1 MYVGK
6 GVHIVKE
13 GEAQEG
19 LFIIWKGEVSIS
31 RLIVQEMEMM

>member
-19 LFIIWKGEVSIS
+19 LFIIWKGEVSIP